1 MTKFWAK
8 IENDIVTNTI
18 YGENPLD
25 DGEYIEFS
33 HDGLI
38 RSNPAVIG
46 APYDRENDVF
56 ILPKP
61 FDSWILNEDFKWV
74 SPVGDHATDGV
85 YRWNEETISWVK
97 VNNLEP
103 QDH

>member
-46 APYDRENDVF
+46 APYDRENDF
-56 ILPKP
+56 YTSK
-61 FDSWILNEDFKWV
+61 
-74 SPVGDHATDGV
+74 
-85 YRWNEETISWVK
+85 TIRFLDIK
-97 VNNLEP
+97 RRF
-103 QDH
+103 

>member
-1 MTKFWAK
+1 MSKFWAK
-8 IENDIVTNTI
+8 IENNIVVNTI

-25 DGEYIEFS
+25 DGEYLEFS
-33 HDGLI
+33 HEGVI

-61 FDSWILNEDFKWV
+61 FNSWILNEDFKWE
-74 SPVGDHATDGV
+74 SPIGDHPNDGV
-85 YRWNEETISWVK
+85 YRWDESNTAWVK
-97 VNNLEP
+97 IVSSTTPN
-103 QDH
+103 H